1 MANGREQQRTWSID
15 ELRLKSRLIRA
26 TCVQM
31 AFDAK
36 QGHLNGAMSCVDIL
50 VALYYGWLNV
60 APPRSGQ
67 AMAAV
72 RGAAAGTPP
81 SPSPCTQGEGWGEG
95 SNAPAA
101 QLPPMTGRPSPY
113 PSPSVQGEGT
123 REGNPSIGLCML
135 ADPAR
140 DRFVFSK
147 GHACKSLY
155 AVLADRGFIPLEWLA
170 GYARNDS
177 PLPMHPCKHALGIL
191 ETSAGSLGH
200 GLGIATGMAYALRLD
215 NNPARCVALL
225 SDGECNEG
233 STWEAAMFAAA
244 HKMDSVLAIVDYNRV
259 QSVGRTDDLTGG
271 TSFEEK
277 FRAFG
282 WSARTI
288 DGHDIPQI
296 LAALAE
302 VPFER
307 GKPTAIIA
315 RTRAGAGVSFME
327 DQVLWHYRAPSQDDL
342 DRALAELGARPIYT
356 PGRA

>member
-1 MANGREQQRTWSID
+1 MANGRKQQRTWSID
-15 ELRLKSRLIRA
+15 ELRLKSRQIRA

-60 APPRSGQ
+60 APPLTDNS
-67 AMAAV
+67 
-72 RGAAAGTPP
+72 
-81 SPSPCTQGEGWGEG
+81 
-95 SNAPAA
+95 
-101 QLPPMTGRPSPY
+101 
-113 PSPSVQGEGT
+113 
-123 REGNPSIGLCML
+123 

-155 AVLADRGFIPLEWLA
+155 AVLADRGFIPLQWLS
-170 GYARNDS
+170 GYAQNDS

-200 GLGIATGMAYALRLD
+200 GLGMATGMGYALRLD

-282 WSARTI
+282 WAARTV
-288 DGHDIPQI
+288 DGHDIAQI
-296 LAALAE
+296 LATLSE

-307 GKPTAIIA
+307 ARPTAIIA

-356 PGRA
+356 PGHA